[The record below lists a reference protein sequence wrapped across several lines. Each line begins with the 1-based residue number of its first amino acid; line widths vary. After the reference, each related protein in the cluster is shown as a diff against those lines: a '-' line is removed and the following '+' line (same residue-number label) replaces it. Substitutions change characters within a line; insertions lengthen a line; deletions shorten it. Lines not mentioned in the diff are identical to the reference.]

1 MSLTGSKGK
10 SKQQQSQKVDLPPWL
25 ENSWQSAIGDAQSFG
40 ANNPI
45 QAYAPDT
52 ARIQSLMN
60 PEMNA
65 VIGTT
70 LGGID
75 RQRQER
81 AQEVGDAATAA
92 RAFGGSRHGLLE
104 AQTNAEFDRIAADT
118 EAQLRA
124 AAFDRALGLDFGE
137 FQRAQQRPLDLMDL
151 RLRALGMAPQ
161 NNNMQGQSSGSNS
174 SFGFGY
180 SAPSASRL

>member
-1 MSLTGSKGK
+1 MSLGGSKGK
-10 SKQQQSQKVDLPPWL
+10 SKQQQSQSVNLPPWL
-25 ENSWQSAIGDAQSFG
+25 ESAWRSAIGDAQTFG
-40 ANNPI
+40 ADNPV

-60 PEMNA
+60 PEMDA
-65 VIGTT
+65 VVGST
-70 LGGID
+70 LAGID
-75 RQRQER
+75 RQRQAR
-81 AQEVGDAATAA
+81 AQEVGSAATAA
-92 RAFGGSRHGLLE
+92 QAFGGSRHGLLE
-104 AQTNAEFDRIAADT
+104 AQTNAEYDRIAADT

-174 SFGFGY
+174 SFGFKYGG
-180 SAPSASRL
+180 